1 VRRLSSSD
9 TSPRV
14 ACVGGGY
21 WGPNLIRNVH
31 TQGALALLCDRQ
43 PETLAALEAHHP
55 GIPATHDYEEV
66 LASDVDAVLLATP
79 AATHHALTRRA
90 LEAGKHVFV
99 EKPLALTAA
108 EARDLAETADR
119 LGRVLMVGHILEYH
133 PAFERLV
140 ELVREGAIGEVRH
153 LRSSRL
159 SLGKLRHEENVMWSF
174 APHDLSL
181 LHRVLSD
188 SIPERIRAFGTTVL
202 QPGIPDTVHLDLAY
216 TGGVTAHVH
225 VSWLEP
231 IKLHQLVVM
240 GTEGMLVFEDSR
252 PTDKLRM
259 FDRGFRQESGSWVVR
274 SGEERTL
281 PFEAGEPM
289 AREIAHFL
297 DCIRTGKRPR
307 TDGWSGV
314 RVLEVLEAAQRELDL
329 PTPTGSPA

>member
-1 VRRLSSSD
+1 M
-9 TSPRV
+9 PRV

-31 TQGALALLCDRQ
+31 SQGALAWLCDRH
-43 PETLAALEAHHP
+43 PGTLAALAERYP
-55 GIPATHDYEEV
+55 GIPSTPDFDEV

-79 AATHHALTRRA
+79 AATHHDLAMRA
-90 LEAGKHVFV
+90 LESGKHVFV

-108 EARDLAETADR
+108 EARALAETADR
-119 LGRVLMVGHILEYH
+119 LDRVLMVGHILEYH

-181 LHRVLSD
+181 LQRVLGVVR
-188 SIPERIRAFGTTVL
+188 PECIRAFGTTVL

-216 TGGVTAHVH
+216 PGGVTAHVH

-231 IKLHQLVVM
+231 VKLHQLVVM
-240 GTEGMLVFEDSR
+240 GTEGMLIFEDSR
-252 PTDKLRM
+252 PVEKLRL
-259 FDRGFRQESGSWVVR
+259 FVSGFRLEGGQWTLR
-274 SGEERTL
+274 RGEARVM
-281 PFEAGEPM
+281 PFEEGEPM
-289 AREIAHFL
+289 AREIGHFL
-297 DCIRTGKRPR
+297 DCIRTGARPR

-314 RVLEVLEAAQRELDL
+314 RVLEVLEAAQQELDL
-329 PTPTGSPA
+329 PVPTRSPA

>member
-1 VRRLSSSD
+1 M
-9 TSPRV
+9 
-14 ACVGGGY
+14 GGGY

-31 TQGALALLCDRQ
+31 AQGALAWLCDRQ
-43 PETLAALEAHHP
+43 SDTLSALSGLYP
-55 GIPATHDYEEV
+55 GVLATLDYAEV

-79 AATHHALTRRA
+79 AGTHHDMALRA
-90 LEAGKHVFV
+90 LQAGKHVFV

-108 EARDLAETADR
+108 EARHLAETADR
-119 LGRVLMVGHILEYH
+119 LERVLMVGHILEYH

-181 LHRVLSD
+181 VQRVLEAAR
-188 SIPERIRAFGTTVL
+188 PERIRAFGTTVL
-202 QPGIPDTVHLDLAY
+202 QSGIPDTVHLDLAY
-216 TGGVTAHVH
+216 PGGVTAHVH

-231 IKLHQLVVM
+231 VKLHQMVVM

-252 PTDKLRM
+252 PTDKLRL
-259 FDRGFRQESGSWVVR
+259 FDRGFRLESGTWTLHR
-274 SGEERTL
+274 GEERSV
-281 PFEAGEPM
+281 PFDEGEPM
-289 AREIAHFL
+289 AREVAHFL
-297 DCIRTGKRPR
+297 DCLRTGDRPR

-314 RVLEVLEAAQRELDL
+314 RVLEVLEAAQRELEQS
-329 PTPTGSPA
+329 TPTGSPA